1 MPVYPAPRI
10 RISFIVLPFVSA
22 VDTHETHA
30 GAAIRDIDFGV
41 NHGMRPKTLVSTGG
55 AVFVTAAVGGL
66 ASRPAESAWYA
77 QLKKPS
83 FQPPRQAFP
92 VVWPILYADIAAVSA
107 STLDH
112 LRDQDR
118 RAGARVLP
126 HCWRANLVLNAGW
139 TWLFFT
145 RRQLGASALAA
156 AALTASSADLTRR
169 AVAARGAS
177 GAVLGLYPV
186 WCAFAT
192 LLSTRIWQLNRD

>member
-1 MPVYPAPRI
+1 
-10 RISFIVLPFVSA
+10 
-22 VDTHETHA
+22 
-30 GAAIRDIDFGV
+30 
-41 NHGMRPKTLVSTGG
+41 MRAKTLTTTVG
-55 AVFVTAAVGGL
+55 AVLATAALGGL
-66 ASRPAESAWYA
+66 ASRPAESTWYS

-92 VVWPILYADIAAVSA
+92 IVWPILYADIAAVSA

-118 RAGARVLP
+118 DQARTYAALLT
-126 HCWRANLVLNAGW
+126 ANLVLNAGW

-145 RRQLGASALAA
+145 RRRLGPSALAA

-169 AVAARGAS
+169 AIAARGRS
-177 GAVLGLYPV
+177 GVALGLYPG

-192 LLSTRIWQLNRD
+192 VLSTRIWQLNRDDDTINSPII